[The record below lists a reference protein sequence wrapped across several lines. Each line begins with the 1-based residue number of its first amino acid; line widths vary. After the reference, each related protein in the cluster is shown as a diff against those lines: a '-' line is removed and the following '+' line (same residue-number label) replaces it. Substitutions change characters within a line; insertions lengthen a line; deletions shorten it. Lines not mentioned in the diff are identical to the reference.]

1 MIAAIVEIDPIEQ
14 KAIVLEHASSEKSIQ
29 EAFDQLATKL
39 SEFDGGGCR
48 YEYALMVY
56 PDKVDP
62 ESKAKEFKRRSM
74 YSSVALSQILPRY
87 KKLRS
92 DK

>member
-1 MIAAIVEIDPIEQ
+1 MIAAIVEIDPIKQEA
-14 KAIVLEHASSEKSIQ
+14 KVLEYANAELPIQ
-29 EAFDQLATKL
+29 NAFDQLATQL

-62 ESKAKEFKRRSM
+62 NAKPQEFKRRSM
-74 YSSVALSQILPRY
+74 YSSIALSETLPRY

-92 DK
+92 KK

>member
-1 MIAAIVEIDPIEQ
+1 MIAAIVEIDPISMQ
-14 KAIVLEHASSEKSIQ
+14 ARVLEHASSEKSIQ

-39 SEFDGGGCR
+39 SEFDDGCR

-56 PDKVDP
+56 PDWVDP
-62 ESKAKEFKRRSM
+62 KAMPKDFKRRSI

-87 KKLRS
+87 KKLRTEL
-92 DK
+92 